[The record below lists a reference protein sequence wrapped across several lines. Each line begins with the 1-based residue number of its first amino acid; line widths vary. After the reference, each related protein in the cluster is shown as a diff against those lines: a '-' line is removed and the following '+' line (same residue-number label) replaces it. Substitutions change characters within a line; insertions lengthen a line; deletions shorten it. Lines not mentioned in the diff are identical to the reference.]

1 MEMKKRLT
9 GLSGAVLVLAVAL
22 CGEVHSQITASQT
35 SANNAVFN
43 VLLGSGV
50 NAFGVTSLGSAPIS
64 IGTFSNGTAAIGMNT
79 GVYLSTANINQTGV
93 NLAGP
98 AASNFFSENLGAPG
112 DPDLQSI
119 VNNNT
124 FDAAI
129 LQFYFIPA
137 GDSIKFRYVFAS
149 EEYNEWV
156 NSQFN
161 DVFAFLLSGP
171 IPGGGNYNNTNI
183 ALIPGTNTPVSIN
196 NVNNGNAGGCAFGP
210 CTNCQFYV
218 DNCNNT
224 NFAFDGRTVVLTARA
239 AVIPCDTYLIKL
251 AVADVGDGAFDS
263 MVFLEA
269 NSFGSGAVNVTAT
282 YNYTNAA
289 GDSILY
295 EGCSDVTLTFIK
307 LGGMSGGD
315 TASVVIGGTATNGVD
330 YVVNGSPMNNQII
343 FPPGV
348 DTVQFTLTPLA
359 DTNFSEGDE
368 TVIFQVYNVT
378 PCGDTIVSEVFFYIS
393 NVTPITVNAGVDVQ
407 ACPGV
412 TFPLFASISG
422 GVPPY
427 TVSWSG
433 PAGNSSGNP
442 FPITLDNNTA
452 GTYTVTVQDGC
463 GLFPPATDNISVSL
477 GPPQF
482 SLTFQ
487 VDSVSCFN
495 NADGVINLTV
505 TGQVPPFSFQWSNGQ
520 TSEDLSNL
528 AAGTYTVTVT
538 DSVGCQ
544 LTDTVTVYQ
553 PLNLSFPFQ
562 DLTLCPY
569 VDYELNPTP
578 QTGVTYLWQPTSL
591 FPNPNEPNPV
601 VNIPNATG
609 TAQNYTVT
617 VQFTKPGYCG
627 DTSFVITVL
636 PVPLV
641 QVGILGPDTTAICE
655 GSTIIL
661 QNDTIQPPGYP
672 PIGSYQWNTGATTE
686 TITVSQ
692 EGQYVLTVTTSL
704 NNCQAQDSIY
714 VNVVKPIQPVLGGPF
729 FICGDQQVE
738 ISVPDSVEGLFV
750 WSTGDTA
757 RTITVADSGL
767 YTVTV
772 INPCGTYT
780 ATAKVNKGI
789 LVSAKDLFNVV
800 TPYNEDSKNDTWHTS
815 YYFEGAEEFLCQIYN
830 RWGNKVF
837 STTDPKAH
845 WKPTNRSPGV
855 YFYTIRYKDC
865 SGKAGEVNGTIT
877 VLQ

>member
-1 MEMKKRLT
+1 MAIKKILRL
-9 GLSGAVLVLAVAL
+9 LSGAGIVLAL
-22 CGEVHSQITASQT
+22 GFSGEIYSQITATQT
-35 SANNAVFN
+35 SPNNAVYN
-43 VLLGSGV
+43 VLVGSGV

-64 IGTFSNGTAAIGMNT
+64 IGTFSNGSAAIGMNS
-79 GVYLSTANINQTGV
+79 GVYLSTANINQAGV
-93 NLAGP
+93 SLSGP

-112 DPDLQSI
+112 DPDLQAI
-119 VNNNT
+119 VSNNT

-171 IPGGGNYNNTNI
+171 NPAGGSYNNTNI
-183 ALIPGTNTPVSIN
+183 ALIPGTSTPVSIN
-196 NVNNGNAGGCAFGP
+196 NVNNGDYTGCAFGP
-210 CTNCQFYV
+210 CTNCQYYV
-218 DNCNNT
+218 DNCNAT
-224 NFAFDGRTVVLTARA
+224 NFAFDGMTVVLTARA

-269 NSFGSGAVNVTAT
+269 NSFGSGAVNVSAT

-295 EGCSDVTLTFIK
+295 EGCSNVTLTFVK
-307 LGGMSGGD
+307 FGGMTGGD
-315 TASVVIGGTATNGVD
+315 TATVFIGGTATNGVD
-330 YVVNGSPMNNQII
+330 YVVNGGPMTNQII

-348 DTVQFTLTPLA
+348 DTVQMTLTPLA
-359 DTNFSEGDE
+359 DTNFGEGDE
-368 TVIFQVYNVT
+368 TVLFQIYNIT
-378 PCGDTIVSEVFFYIS
+378 PCGDTLVSDVFFYLS
-393 NVTPITVNAGVDVQ
+393 NVTPISVNAGPDVQ

-412 TFPLFASISG
+412 TFPLFASVSG

-427 TVSWSG
+427 SVSWNGPGGSG
-433 PAGNSSGNP
+433 NGNP
-442 FPITLDNNTA
+442 FPITIDNNTA

-463 GLFPPATDNISVSL
+463 ALFAPATDDITITI

-482 SLTFQ
+482 SLAFQ

-495 NADGVINLTV
+495 NNDGAINLTV
-505 TGQVPPFSFQWSNGQ
+505 TGQISPFSFQWSNGE
-520 TSEDLSNL
+520 TDEDLDNL
-528 AAGTYTVTVT
+528 AAGIYTVTVT

-544 LTDTVTVYQ
+544 LTESVTVHQ

-562 DLTLCPY
+562 DRTLCPY
-569 VDYELNPTP
+569 VDYELNPNF
-578 QTGVTYLWQPTSL
+578 QSDVNYLWQPSSL
-591 FPNPNEPNPV
+591 FPNPNAPNPI

-609 TAQNYTVT
+609 SQQNYTVT

-627 DTSFVITVL
+627 DTSFVLTVL
-636 PVPLV
+636 PIPLV
-641 QVGILGPDTTAICE
+641 QLGVFGPDTVAICE
-655 GSTIIL
+655 GSSLTL
-661 QNDTIQPPGYP
+661 QNDTVQPPGYP
-672 PIGSYQWNTGATTE
+672 PIGGYSWNTGATTE
-686 TITVSQ
+686 SITVTQ
-692 EGQYVLTVTTSL
+692 EGQYVLTVSTTQ
-704 NNCQAQDSIY
+704 NNCQAKDSLF
-714 VNVVKPIQPVLGGPF
+714 VNVAQPIQPVLGGPF
-729 FICGDQQVE
+729 FICGEQQ
-738 ISVPDSVEGLFV
+738 IQINVPDSVEGLFV

-780 ATAKVNKGI
+780 ASAKVNKGI
-789 LVSAKDLFNVV
+789 LVTAKDLFNVV
-800 TPYNEDSKNDTWHTS
+800 TPHNEDSKNDTWHTS
-815 YYFEGAEEFLCQIYN
+815 YYFDGAEEFLCHIYN

-837 STTDPKAH
+837 SATDPKVH

-865 SGKAGEVNGTIT
+865 SGKVGEVNGTIT